1 MVNSV
6 RQQADG
12 ALAAFTEDAVSEA
25 EPQVLREAL
34 KGKRRRDLVI
44 GITSWVLA
52 ALIWTLLLILFALVL
67 KWADIDVISYLHKL
81 QPPTRTP

>member
-25 EPQVLREAL
+25 EPQALREAL
-34 KGKRRRDLVI
+34 RARG
-44 GITSWVLA
+44 GG
-52 ALIWTLLLILFALVL
+52 TL
-67 KWADIDVISYLHKL
+67 
-81 QPPTRTP
+81 